1 MHDEILTYLRQH
13 GPSPSPVL
21 AQEFLKFKNP
31 DENLAHV
38 AMRGI
43 LSKDGRFSLGEDNL
57 WRVSE
62 TAASPD
68 ASKPLSEIP
77 WAAVYF
83 LVLPNDPRRAAHVSV
98 WTVSEAPELL
108 FERWLADPASLP
120 FEEQELLASV
130 GDTPFS
136 EEPGQEK
143 AGLLIRACEARTPL
157 FLSWRQHALFSQ
169 LAAEAGLPA
178 PDSAVLAGTLFSCC
192 GRPAPRPLSLDQC
205 NITLFGSPAAAGY
218 AYRHGERFA
227 LCCSRLLDEMRGK
240 GITRFSDIEEAEQKE
255 LFSFDFSSKAF
266 SREDIANAPAGPGV
280 YGFKAKNNSY
290 LYIGKATSLRRRL
303 SGYFRASDESPDKLD
318 RIRSESHQLVTHRC
332 GSELESLIYEY
343 RLIRKHSPVLN
354 SQIEIAERKGDFAPL
369 DDCVVLLPHAEQG
382 RGMSFWFR
390 KNQKI
395 NLRPFSSDYADG
407 PAMESELEAFFFGG
421 TLPPNPTDFP
431 EQEIATRWVKR
442 HRDDLCIVWV
452 SRSGSG
458 REVWEAIKGYWKDCI
473 ARNEGGG

>member
-1 MHDEILTYLRQH
+1 MHDEILAYLRLH
-13 GPSPSPVL
+13 GPSPSLVL

-62 TAASPD
+62 TAAPPD
-68 ASKPLSEIP
+68 ASKSLSEIL

-143 AGLLIRACEARTPL
+143 AALLVRACEGRTPL

-169 LAAEAGLPA
+169 LAAEAGRPA
-178 PDSAVLAGTLFSCC
+178 PDNAVLAGTLFSCC
-192 GRPAPRPLSLDQC
+192 GRPGPRPLSLDQC
-205 NITLFGSPAAAGY
+205 NMAMFGSPVPDGY
-218 AYRHGERFA
+218 AYKHGEHFA
-227 LCCSRLLDEMRGK
+227 LCCRELFDEMRGIGHQAVLAILRRPSRK
-240 GITRFSDIEEAEQKE
+240 SCSA
-255 LFSFDFSSKAF
+255 FDFSSKAF
-266 SREDIANAPAGPGV
+266 TRDDITNAPADARACTDSRQKKFLFV
-280 YGFKAKNNSY
+280 YRQSSN
-290 LYIGKATSLRRRL
+290 LRRRL
-303 SGYFRASDESPDKLD
+303 SGYFRESDESPDKLS
-318 RIRSESHQLVTHRC
+318 RIRAESHTLVTYRC
-332 GSELESLIYEY
+332 GSELESLVYEY
-343 RLIRKHSPVLN
+343 RLIRKHSPALN
-354 SQIEIAERKGDFAPL
+354 RQVAIAERKGDFQPL
-369 DDCVVLLPHAEQG
+369 DDCMVLLPHAEQG
-382 RGMSFWFR
+382 KGMSFWFR

-395 NLRPFSSDYADG
+395 NMRPFCSDFRRRPCHGIRA
-407 PAMESELEAFFFGG
+407 
-421 TLPPNPTDFP
+421 
-431 EQEIATRWVKR
+431 
-442 HRDDLCIVWV
+442 
-452 SRSGSG
+452 
-458 REVWEAIKGYWKDCI
+458 
-473 ARNEGGG
+473 